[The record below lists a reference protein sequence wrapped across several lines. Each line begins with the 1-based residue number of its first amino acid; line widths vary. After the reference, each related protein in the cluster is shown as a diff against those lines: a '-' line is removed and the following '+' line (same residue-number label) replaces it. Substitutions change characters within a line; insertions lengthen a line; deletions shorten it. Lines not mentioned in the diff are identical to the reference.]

1 MEGISRGRT
10 EGQRGDTLVILESMK
25 MEFPVTAEYSGIIEK
40 VYLKPGEQV
49 NSGQLAAKYP
59 RVKGE

>member
-1 MEGISRGRT
+1 MEGISRVR
-10 EGQRGDTLVILESMK
+10 EGDTLVILESMK

-49 NSGQLAAKYP
+49 NSGQLAASI
-59 RVKGE
+59 RV